1 CNETLVQGHGVQPAR
16 WQQALICSVCGRM
29 PGIQLVCG
37 STTFMMHDLY
47 LALRRLQRATE
58 IHAKRLGRHTGLT
71 PIPLLTLHSIQA
83 TLSTI
88 IDRLESRDLLKR
100 VRSQSD
106 KRKVHLTLTEKGEA
120 VIQAEPAL
128 LPSAFLERFGQL
140 ADWEQLMLLASLQR
154 VAGLFEEGQQT
165 SHVLMDDEPLV

>member
-1 CNETLVQGHGVQPAR
+1 
-16 WQQALICSVCGRM
+16 
-29 PGIQLVCG
+29 
-37 STTFMMHDLY
+37 MH
-47 LALRRLQRATE
+47 LA
-58 IHAKRLGRHTGLT
+58 
-71 PIPLLTLHSIQA
+71 
-83 TLSTI
+83 
-88 IDRLESRDLLKR
+88 
-100 VRSQSD
+100 
-106 KRKVHLTLTEKGEA
+106 LTEKGEA

>member
-1 CNETLVQGHGVQPAR
+1 
-16 WQQALICSVCGRM
+16 
-29 PGIQLVCG
+29 
-37 STTFMMHDLY
+37 MMHDLY

-58 IHAKRLGRHTGLT
+58 IHAKRLGRNSGLT
-71 PIPLLTLHSIQA
+71 PIQLLILHSIQAMGQSTLGALAKQVSLSQA

-88 IDRLESRDLLKR
+88 IDRLENRELLKR

-106 KRKVHLTLTEKGEA
+106 KRKVHLTLTAKGEA
-120 VIQAEPAL
+120 AIQAEPAL
-128 LPSAFLERFGQL
+128 LPSAFLERFGKL

-154 VAGLFEEGQQT
+154 VAGLFEEGQQS

>member
-1 CNETLVQGHGVQPAR
+1 
-16 WQQALICSVCGRM
+16 
-29 PGIQLVCG
+29 
-37 STTFMMHDLY
+37 MMHDLY

-58 IHAKRLGRHTGLT
+58 IHAKRLGRHSGLT
-71 PIPLLTLHSIQA
+71 PIQLLILHSIQAMGEGTLGALARQVSVSQA

-88 IDRLESRDLLKR
+88 IDRLENRELLQR

-106 KRKVHLTLTEKGEA
+106 RRKVHLTLTTKGEA

-128 LPSAFLERFGQL
+128 LPGPFLERFGEL

-154 VAGLFEEGQQT
+154 VAGLFEEGQQPG
-165 SHVLMDDEPLV
+165 SVLLEEEPLV